1 RDFHVTGVQTCALP
15 IYGYSIT
22 NRHFLPSGRVSSEL
36 AASVQS
42 IRCFVDV
49 GSNKAAE
56 SEPSPAPG
64 ARRQASVFETGIQG
78 VAQAVAQ
85 QVEAQHHQH
94 DGQARERSNVR
105 RRHKVLPAATQNGT
119 PIGLRRL
126 RAEAEKAE

>member
-1 RDFHVTGVQTCALP
+1 NGAAPSSIAPRTKARTSILPFRPWAQHSFFAL
-15 IYGYSIT
+15 IKNGYSIT

-42 IRCFVDV
+42 IRCFVDIC
-49 GSNKAAE
+49 SNKAAE

-85 QVEAQHHQH
+85 QVEAQ
-94 DGQARERSNVR
+94 
-105 RRHKVLPAATQNGT
+105 
-119 PIGLRRL
+119 
-126 RAEAEKAE
+126 